1 MTDRSERDIVEQEL
15 TGMENIYNLV
25 KHMEYNSAMRSLMW
39 VKDVLT
45 REHLRCKIE
54 EDTAQL

>member
-25 KHMEYNSAMRSLMW
+25 KDMEYNSAIRALQW

-54 EDTAQL
+54 EDERPL